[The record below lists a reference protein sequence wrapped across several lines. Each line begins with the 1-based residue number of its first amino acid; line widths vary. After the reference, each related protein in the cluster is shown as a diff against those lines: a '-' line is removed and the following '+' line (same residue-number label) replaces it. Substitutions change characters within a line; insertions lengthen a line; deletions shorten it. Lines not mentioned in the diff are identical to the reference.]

1 MQSHLFQTLS
11 EVEATFYSCSIIIAG
26 DFNRLNVN
34 QIIKHFRLKQ
44 IVKSPSRS
52 EAILDLV
59 LINMDEFYKSPQ
71 ILPPIGLSDHNT
83 VVVSSAH
90 IVKKAKPTFVYK
102 RDLRESKKDAMGR
115 FIQSIHWPVIFA
127 QSQSCEDM
135 AKQFYDI
142 VAIGL
147 DFLMPIK
154 RIKKISADVPWMTDK
169 LKAFIKKRQ
178 EAFFSYGPKSNCF
191 KYYRNIVNRERKACK
206 SKYYMTQ
213 VHSEEKENPKAW
225 WSEIKRLGGMKSKN
239 SSLINLINIAG
250 LKIYRNMN

>member
-1 MQSHLFQTLS
+1 
-11 EVEATFYSCSIIIAG
+11 
-26 DFNRLNVN
+26 
-34 QIIKHFRLKQ
+34 
-44 IVKSPSRS
+44 
-52 EAILDLV
+52 
-59 LINMDEFYKSPQ
+59 
-71 ILPPIGLSDHNT
+71 
-83 VVVSSAH
+83 
-90 IVKKAKPTFVYK
+90 
-102 RDLRESKKDAMGR
+102 
-115 FIQSIHWPVIFA
+115 
-127 QSQSCEDM
+127 M

-169 LKAFIKKRQ
+169 LKAFIRKRQ
-178 EAFFSYGPKSNCF
+178 ETFFSYVYGPKSNCF

-225 WSEIKRLGGMKSKN
+225 WSEIKRLGGMKSMN

-250 LKIYRNMN
+250 LEDISEHELENRINTAFLEPLSEYQLSSPLDRLSLEENPEFLEVSEERVLSQLQKLNSSKSGAWP

>member
-1 MQSHLFQTLS
+1 
-11 EVEATFYSCSIIIAG
+11 
-26 DFNRLNVN
+26 
-34 QIIKHFRLKQ
+34 
-44 IVKSPSRS
+44 
-52 EAILDLV
+52 
-59 LINMDEFYKSPQ
+59 
-71 ILPPIGLSDHNT
+71 
-83 VVVSSAH
+83 
-90 IVKKAKPTFVYK
+90 
-102 RDLRESKKDAMGR
+102 
-115 FIQSIHWPVIFA
+115 
-127 QSQSCEDM
+127 M

-191 KYYRNIVNRERKACK
+191 KYHRNIVNRERKACK
-206 SKYYMTQ
+206 SKYCMTQ

-225 WSEIKRLGGMKSKN
+225 WSEIKRLGGMKSMN

-250 LKIYRNMN
+250 LEDISEHELANRINTAFLEPLSEYQLSSPLGRLGRKPRIPRSFRKKGFVTVTKTQL